1 MLIEDKKREILKDF
15 SLIPDVYDRLGYLV
29 EYGKNAPELDPKL
42 KIQNFEIEGCL
53 SKLWIIPR
61 YEKGKCYFQAESDSS
76 IVNGISALICYF
88 YNDEEPDEILRNNV
102 DFLSDIGITQ
112 HLSTNRR
119 NGLSK
124 IVESITRF
132 AKSCKA
138 GKL

>member
-29 EYGKNAPELDPKL
+29 EYGKNAPRLDPKL

-132 AKSCKA
+132 AKSCKP

>member
-1 MLIEDKKREILKDF
+1 MLIEDKKREILRDF

-29 EYGKNAPELDPKL
+29 EYGKNAPRLDPKL

-88 YNDEEPDEILRNNV
+88 YNDEDPDEILRNNV